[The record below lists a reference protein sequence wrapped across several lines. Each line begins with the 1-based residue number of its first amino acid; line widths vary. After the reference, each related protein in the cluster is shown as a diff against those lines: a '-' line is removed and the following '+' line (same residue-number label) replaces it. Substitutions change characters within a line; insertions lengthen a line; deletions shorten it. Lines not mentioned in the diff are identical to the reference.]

1 MTRETIPVPLKLMNM
16 NTTGKIIAAAAVGI
30 AAGAVAGL
38 LLAPRTGKDTRGDIR
53 KKGEKLADKVREN
66 IEEGRQQLSSLRDN
80 LETRIRELNREEQE
94 AV

>member
-1 MTRETIPVPLKLMNM
+1 M

-38 LLAPRTGKDTRGDIR
+38 LMAPRSGKDTREDIR
-53 KKGEKLADKVREN
+53 RKGEQLADKVRDN
-66 IEEGRQQLSSLRDN
+66 IEQGRQQLSALREN

>member
-1 MTRETIPVPLKLMNM
+1 MHM

-38 LLAPRTGKDTRGDIR
+38 LLAPRSGKDTREGIR
-53 KKGEKLADKVREN
+53 KKGEKLADKVRDN

>member
-1 MTRETIPVPLKLMNM
+1 M

-38 LLAPRTGKDTRGDIR
+38 LMAPRSGKDTRDDIR
-53 KKGEKLADKVREN
+53 RKGEHLADKVRDN
-66 IEEGRQQLSSLRDN
+66 IEQGRQQLSALREN

>member
-1 MTRETIPVPLKLMNM
+1 M

-38 LLAPRTGKDTRGDIR
+38 LMAPRSGKDTREDIR
-53 KKGEKLADKVREN
+53 RKGEQLADKVRDN
-66 IEEGRQQLSSLRDN
+66 IEQGRQQLSALREN

-94 AV
+94 VV

>member
-1 MTRETIPVPLKLMNM
+1 M
-16 NTTGKIIAAAAVGI
+16 NTTGKIIAAAAVCI

-38 LLAPRTGKDTRGDIR
+38 LLAPRSGKETPGDIR
-53 KKGEKLADKVREN
+53 RKGEQLADKVRDN
-66 IEEGRQQLSSLRDN
+66 IEQGRQQLSALREN

>member
-1 MTRETIPVPLKLMNM
+1 MNM

-53 KKGEKLADKVREN
+53 KKGGKLADKVREN
-66 IEEGRQQLSSLRDN
+66 IEEGRQQLSSLREN